1 MEKSKWYHNFW
12 LKFIIYL
19 PVILILSLILIIYFA
34 YVFTYIHIMMKTD
47 LTLPPSKFILQN
59 TLSPSHAFN
68 KGLILLCFSTFG
80 VIMLLLSY
88 FKVVFSDPGYIT
100 SPIQLEYEII
110 KKNRDIANDP
120 NEHLKYLTKF
130 NDVIA
135 EGPLTNEET
144 DSIRKQMK
152 NFIPAE
158 TKGEDFSTL
167 ANDQVL
173 EFNKKKLNEENQILE
188 TKKSHQEEN
197 NNTVFLKLYKGYDL
211 GKANLCSVCMRLKVE
226 RSHHCRQC
234 GRCILKM
241 DHHCPW
247 LSNCIGFKN
256 YKAFCLLH
264 FYGFL
269 STFLIFATYWEVLVN
284 YNLNAELDL
293 FTNCLIMFV
302 YMVNLGLML
311 FLSWLLYVNIGLL
324 FNGTTIIEQSD
335 RERFPITKSQNI
347 YDMGCYRNFT
357 NVFGT
362 NPLVWFIP
370 FFANLKGDGYVFE
383 SHGYRF
389 DSV

>member
-1 MEKSKWYHNFW
+1 MENTKWYHNFW

-34 YVFTYIHIMMKTD
+34 YIFTYIHVMMKTEV
-47 LTLPPSKFILQN
+47 TLPPSQFILQN

-68 KGLILLCFSTFG
+68 KGIILFSFSTFG
-80 VIMLLLSY
+80 VFMLLLSY

-100 SPIQLEYEII
+100 SPIELEYEII
-110 KKNRDIANDP
+110 KKNRDETNII
-120 NEHLKYLTKF
+120 NEQLKYLTKF
-130 NDVIA
+130 NDVIS
-135 EGPLTNEET
+135 EGPLTNDES
-144 DSIRKQMK
+144 DSIRKNMK
-152 NFIPAE
+152 TFIPQE
-158 TKGEDFSTL
+158 NKIEDLTTL
-167 ANDQVL
+167 ANEQIL
-173 EFNKKKLNEENQILE
+173 EFNKKKLNEEHENQGLRNSSEDKDAPI
-188 TKKSHQEEN
+188 
-197 NNTVFLKLYKGYDL
+197 FLKLYKGYDL
-211 GKANLCSVCMRLKVE
+211 SKAALCGVCMRLKVE
-226 RSHHCRQC
+226 RAHHCRQC

-284 YNLNAELDL
+284 YNLNAELDM

-311 FLSWLLYVNIGLL
+311 FLSWLLYVNIGLV

-383 SHGYRF
+383 SHGYKF